1 MTYVLNQTRA
11 DDEVLLDIL
20 RRRDR
25 GESAAE
31 IGRVYG
37 KTRNATLKTW
47 ARIRE
52 DDIAHDPEAA
62 AYWHPNGDPT

>member
-11 DDEVLLDIL
+11 DDEVVLDIL

-25 GESAAE
+25 GDSAAE
-31 IGRVYG
+31 IARVHG
-37 KTRNATLKTW
+37 KTKNTVIHLW
-47 ARIRE
+47 GRIRR

>member
-1 MTYVLNQTRA
+1 MAYIRKQTRA
-11 DDEVLLDIL
+11 EDEEALDIL

-25 GESAAE
+25 GESAAK
-31 IGRVYG
+31 IAAALG
-37 KTRNATLKTW
+37 KTRNAVLKTW

-52 DDIAHDPEAA
+52 DDIAHDPTAA